1 MVRRLVE
8 MSALFAA
15 AVLEVGG
22 DATIRAG
29 LRGRGWLLVTLGCAA
44 LAAYGIIVNLLP
56 IDFSKLFTTYV
67 AFFALA
73 SLAFGRIAFG
83 DPMPR
88 STWIGAFVI
97 LVGSAIVQF
106 GRWR

>member
-1 MVRRLVE
+1 MIRRVVE
-8 MSALFAA
+8 MSVLFAA
-15 AVLEVGG
+15 AILEVGG

-29 LRGRGWLLVTLGCAA
+29 LRGRGLLLVTLGCAS
-44 LAAYGIIVNLLP
+44 LAAYGVVVNLLP

-73 SLAFGRIAFG
+73 SIAFGRIAFG
-83 DPMPR
+83 DPLPG
-88 STWIGAFVI
+88 STWIGALVI

-106 GRWR
+106 GRR